1 MNEDETSSE
10 EEDLRKNEASSEKEG
25 LSEKNQ
31 ANDNEESSEIE
42 DLERRHEY
50 ELPTKI
56 NNLLLGLSMDST
68 PLMETDEKILSVREE
83 LANYVS
89 RVKQDSKFE
98 TFWSENNNDLKC
110 LASLVRRY
118 SVIPASSVASE
129 RV

>member
-25 LSEKNQ
+25 FSEKNQ

-56 NNLLLGLSMDST
+56 NNLLLG
-68 PLMETDEKILSVREE
+68 VR
-83 LANYVS
+83 AMI
-89 RVKQDSKFE
+89 RFIQ
-98 TFWSENNNDLKC
+98 
-110 LASLVRRY
+110 R
-118 SVIPASSVASE
+118 SSIIQTYIHI
-129 RV
+129 